1 MRYLQLDRD
10 IDLSLSRGE
19 HLRGLHPPVTQRV
32 EVTATAAL
40 LDFPGIRSLA
50 RTGFLTCH
58 SSMIQQHSVNP
69 VQRHTLLPKHL

>member
-19 HLRGLHPPVTQRV
+19 HLRGLHPPVTQRP
-32 EVTATAAL
+32 EITATAAL
-40 LDFPGIRSLA
+40 LDFPGVGPLA
-50 RTGFLTCH
+50 GAGFLPCH